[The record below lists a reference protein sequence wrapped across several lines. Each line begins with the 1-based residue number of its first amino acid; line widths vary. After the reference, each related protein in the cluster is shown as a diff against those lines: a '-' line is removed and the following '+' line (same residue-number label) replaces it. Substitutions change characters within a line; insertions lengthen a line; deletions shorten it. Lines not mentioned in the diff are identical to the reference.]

1 MDISPETN
9 LSDTELSMRVQHALV
24 GIGVTTIGQLSEIS
38 LKRVATAGSMGHKGI
53 QELYEFC
60 LKHALKPE
68 SRTHAEITGLRP
80 DVGLTPKEIKTL
92 IATQPHDQIRISITL
107 SLSMAFCRRMHSY
120 HINTLADLTS
130 RGRDVLVTE
139 VLQSRASLI
148 TELDVF
154 LAATR
159 LTLMPIIKQGA

>member
-1 MDISPETN
+1 MDISPETH
-9 LSDTELSMRVQHALV
+9 LSDTELSVRVRHALA

-38 LKRVATAGSMGHKGI
+38 LKRVATAGSLGDKGI

-80 DVGLTPKEIKTL
+80 DMGLTPKEIKTL
-92 IATQPHDQIRISITL
+92 IATQPHDQIRISLAL

-120 HINTLADLTS
+120 HINTLADLTC
-130 RGRDVLVTE
+130 RARDVLVTE

-148 TELDVF
+148 TELDAF
-154 LAATR
+154 LAATG